1 MSDTTTQEF
10 RGKRVLITGGN
21 SGIGRAAAEE
31 FARRGARVAVM
42 GRDPRTLAET
52 KQGLGEGALAIK
64 GDVSILADIDRMVDD
79 VRAGFGGLDVLVVSA
94 GVCPILPIDQVTE
107 EFFDHVVGVNLKGAF
122 FTMQKCASLL
132 ADGAAVVLVGSSAAR
147 KGLGG
152 MSVYGASKA
161 GLRALA
167 RTFSAELLPRRIR
180 VNLLSLGVVQTPI
193 VDRLGVPPEIA
204 VQLTDNIRRLVPLQR
219 FGETSEVVAAL
230 MFLASADSTYVV
242 GADLQVDGGLTS
254 L

>member
-1 MSDTTTQEF
+1 MQEF

-52 KQGLGEGALAIK
+52 KAVLGGGALAIK
-64 GDVSILADIDRMVDD
+64 GDVSSLADIDRMVDD

-94 GVCPILPIDQVTE
+94 GVCPILPIEQVTE
-107 EFFDHVVGVNLKGAF
+107 EFFDHVIAVNLKGAF
-122 FTMQKCASLL
+122 FTVQKCASLL
-132 ADGAAVVLVGSSAAR
+132 VDGAAVVLVGSSAAR

-180 VNLLSLGVVQTPI
+180 VNMLSLGVVQTPI
-193 VDRLGVPPEIA
+193 VERLGVPPEIA
-204 VQLTDNIRRLVPLQR
+204 AQLTDNIRRMVPLQR
-219 FGETSEVVAAL
+219 LGETSEVVAAL
-230 MFLASADSTYVV
+230 LFLACSDSTYVV
-242 GADLQVDGGLTS
+242 GADLQVDGGLTT

>member
-1 MSDTTTQEF
+1 MQEF
-10 RGKRVLITGGN
+10 QGTRVLITGGN

-31 FARRGARVAVM
+31 FARRGARVAVV

-52 KQGLGEGALAIK
+52 QAALGDGALAIK
-64 GDVSILADIDRMVDD
+64 GDVSSLADIDRMVNE
-79 VRAGFGGLDVLVVSA
+79 VRTAFGGLDVLVVSA

-107 EFFDHVVGVNLKGAF
+107 AFFDHVVGVNLKGAF
-122 FTMQKCASLL
+122 FTMQKCAPLL
-132 ADGAAVVLVGSSAAR
+132 VDGAAVVLVGSSAAQ

-180 VNLLSLGVVQTPI
+180 VNMLSLGVVQTPI

-230 MFLASADSTYVV
+230 MFLACRDSTYVV
-242 GADLQVDGGLTS
+242 GADFQVDGGLTT